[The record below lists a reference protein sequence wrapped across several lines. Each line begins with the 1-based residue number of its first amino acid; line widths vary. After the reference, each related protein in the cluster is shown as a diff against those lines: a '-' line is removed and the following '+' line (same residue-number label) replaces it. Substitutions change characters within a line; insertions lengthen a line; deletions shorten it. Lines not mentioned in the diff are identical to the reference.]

1 MSPPQRYSFVN
12 ARPQTKA
19 EKRQTRT
26 AIRSHIGK
34 WTQEKQQKIENSTS
48 SGGDKNSPPES
59 SRAVSPPPAPTDQ
72 TRLRPPER
80 LGSVWS
86 DGPDSTSSDNP
97 SDRESTEDEV
107 RDFSEL
113 TVTAPPHL
121 RRAFSAGSITH
132 SNSAIQVLGSG
143 TLDPFRTYPSEFPS
157 TLVSQCHDY
166 CKRSRPNSPRHP
178 LHCETPKQEL
188 TGAYNTIALKV
199 LWPGLTP
206 RPAGGTDP
214 AASKGWFPML
224 LNDTVA
230 LHSLLFGALSHKRL
244 NLLKGAG
251 DHVGLDLTSLELDM
265 RRCEAESIALINK
278 ALRKDN
284 FITDAMIVSVLCMAA
299 NAWDLTLDRFLN
311 EPAPP
316 PIFDPMLKS
325 LQWLDVYGL
334 LSDHPIHAAGLMQL
348 VKLRGGLHEI
358 RTPGLAATV
367 FFFGVLNASKH
378 LTPPLFPFVPLVE
391 DAEQNQTLWSLL
403 GTSPTELRD
412 ECVFG
417 GLFDLGLTNE
427 MAMVIVAMQRYGQSV
442 QLFVDGALADLDL
455 ARFCDRRNLIQHTL
469 LSLPPQ
475 TDLPASDA
483 PRPIY
488 EPARLAML
496 TYSLTVIF
504 PLPPQAAPIALL
516 VERLRSALRETNMR
530 ASWSS
535 SHQVRRLL
543 VWILFIGAIA
553 ARDMPDDRSW
563 FVALLR
569 RLTVKENR
577 LKKYEHLKREVLNS
591 ILWLDRSCDA
601 AGRILWTEILGP
613 GE

>member
-26 AIRSHIGK
+26 AIRSHIGR
-34 WTQEKQQKIENSTS
+34 WTQEKQQKIESNTTS
-48 SGGDKNSPPES
+48 SGSEKDSPPES
-59 SRAVSPPPAPTDQ
+59 ARAVSPSPAPADQ
-72 TRLRPPER
+72 TQPPPRQR

-86 DGPDSTSSDNP
+86 DAPDSASSDGP
-97 SDRESTEDEV
+97 PDRESTEDDV
-107 RDFSEL
+107 QVLSEL
-113 TVTAPPHL
+113 TVTAPAHL
-121 RRAFSAGSITH
+121 RRVFSAGSTTH

-143 TLDPFRTYPSEFPS
+143 TLDPFHTYPSDFSS

-166 CKRSRPNSPRHP
+166 S
-178 LHCETPKQEL
+178 
-188 TGAYNTIALKV
+188 LKV

-214 AASKGWFPML
+214 AANRAWFPML

-251 DHVGLDLTSLELDM
+251 DHVSLDLTSLEQDM
-265 RRCEAESIALINK
+265 RRCEAESIALINRS
-278 ALRKDN
+278 LRKGN
-284 FITDAMIVSVLCMAA
+284 AITDAMIVSVLCMAA
-299 NAWDLTLDRFLN
+299 NAWDLTLERFLN

-348 VKLRGGLHEI
+348 IKLRGGLHEI
-358 RTPGLAATV
+358 RTPGIAATV
-367 FFFGVLNASKH
+367 FFFGILNASKH
-378 LTPPLFPFVPLVE
+378 LTSPLFPFVPLVE
-391 DAEQNQTLWSLL
+391 DAEPNQTLWSLL
-403 GTSPTELRD
+403 GTSPSELRD
-412 ECVFG
+412 EFVFG
-417 GLFDLGLTNE
+417 GLSDLGLTNE
-427 MAMVIVAMQRYGQSV
+427 MAMVMVAMQRYGQSV

-455 ARFCDRRNLIQHTL
+455 ARFCDKRNLIQHTL

-475 TDLPASDA
+475 EDLPASDA

-488 EPARLAML
+488 EPTRLAML
-496 TYSLTVIF
+496 IYSLTVIF
-504 PLPPQAAPIALL
+504 PLPHQAAPIALL
-516 VERLRSALRETNMR
+516 VERLRSALRGTDMR
-530 ASWSS
+530 TSWSS

-543 VWILFIGAIA
+543 VWILFIGGIA

-569 RLTVKENR
+569 RLTTTGNR
-577 LKKYEHLKREVLNS
+577 LNKYEHLKREVLNR

-601 AGRILWTEILGP
+601 AGRVLWTEILCS

>member
-26 AIRSHIGK
+26 AIRSHIGR
-34 WTQEKQQKIENSTS
+34 WTQEKQQKNES
-48 SGGDKNSPPES
+48 SASSASEKSSPPES
-59 SRAVSPPPAPTDQ
+59 SRTVSPSPAPTDQ
-72 TRLRPPER
+72 AQPRPR
-80 LGSVWS
+80 DILGSAWS
-86 DGPDSTSSDNP
+86 EGPDSATEEGGP
-97 SDRESTEDEV
+97 SRRSTEDEV
-107 RDFSEL
+107 AGFSEL
-113 TVTAPPHL
+113 TVTAPADL
-121 RRAFSAGSITH
+121 RRALSPRAIRR
-132 SNSAIQVLGSG
+132 SNSVIQVLGSG

-157 TLVSQCHDY
+157 ALVSQCHDY
-166 CKRSRPNSPRHP
+166 S
-178 LHCETPKQEL
+178 
-188 TGAYNTIALKV
+188 LKV

-214 AASKGWFPML
+214 AASKAWFPML

-251 DHVGLDLTSLELDM
+251 THVDLDLTSLELDM

-284 FITDAMIVSVLCMAA
+284 VITDAMIVSVLCMAA
-299 NAWDLTLDRFLN
+299 NAWDLTLERFLN

-316 PIFDPMLKS
+316 PIFDPLLKS
-325 LQWLDVYGL
+325 LQWLDIYGL
-334 LSDHPIHAAGLMQL
+334 LSDHPIHAAGLVQL
-348 VKLRGGLHEI
+348 IKLRGGLHEI

-367 FFFGVLNASKH
+367 FFFGILNASKY
-378 LTPPLFPFVPLVE
+378 LTAPLFPFVPLVE
-391 DAEQNQTLWSLL
+391 DGEQTQTLWSVL
-403 GTSPTELRD
+403 GTSPNELRD
-412 ECVFG
+412 EFVFG
-417 GLFDLGLTNE
+417 GLYDLGLTNE
-427 MAMVIVAMQRYGQSV
+427 MAVVLVAMQRYGNSV
-442 QLFVDGALADLDL
+442 QLFVDGAVADLDL

-475 TDLPASDA
+475 TDLPVSDN

-488 EPARLAML
+488 EPTRLAML
-496 TYSLTVIF
+496 IYSVTVIF
-504 PLPPQAAPIALL
+504 PLPPQVAPIALL
-516 VERLRSALRETNMR
+516 IERLRAALRVTDLR
-530 ASWSS
+530 TSWSS
-535 SHQVRRLL
+535 SHQLRRLL
-543 VWILFIGAIA
+543 VWVLFIGGIA

-563 FVALLR
+563 FVGVLK
-569 RLTVKENR
+569 RLTAKGNR
-577 LKKYEHLKREVLNS
+577 LKKFDHLKRDVLNR

-601 AGRILWTEILGP
+601 AGRILWTEILDT